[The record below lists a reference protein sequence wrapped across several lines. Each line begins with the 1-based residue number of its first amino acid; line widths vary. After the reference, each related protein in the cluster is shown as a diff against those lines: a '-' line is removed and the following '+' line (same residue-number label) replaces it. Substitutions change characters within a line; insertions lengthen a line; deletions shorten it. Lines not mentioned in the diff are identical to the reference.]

1 MLPYADLLYRRG
13 QLQDAKTLV
22 TRFNRLI
29 PDGTP
34 ESLWLG
40 VRIERKLGDRVA
52 EANLANQLR
61 RRYAGSTEYQA
72 LQRGDYD

>member
-1 MLPYADLLYRRG
+1 VWGGFL
-13 QLQDAKTLV
+13 
-22 TRFNRLI
+22 
-29 PDGTP
+29 
-34 ESLWLG
+34 
-40 VRIERKLGDRVA
+40 IERKLGDRVA